1 MIDNALTEDQ
11 IRNRAYQ
18 IYLEHGQQPQHD
30 LDNWIQAEY
39 ELLRLPI
46 QQITK
51 LETQRHKLS
60 RRSLVSLIQTAVL
73 LGAGS
78 LIQLKTGL
86 SVKINN
92 KLLQAKLLKTKA
104 YEVYVRQGRQAGQ
117 ELDNWLQAENETG
130 TSLSRSF
137 QNMLQSLPLESS
149 LQPASSE

>member
-51 LETQRHKLS
+51 LQTHRHKLS
-60 RRSLVSLIQTAVL
+60 RLSLVSLIQTAVL

-86 SVKINN
+86 SAKINN
-92 KLLQAKLLKTKA
+92 KLLQAKLLKAKA
-104 YEVYVRQGRQAGQ
+104 YEVYVRHGRQTGH

-130 TSLSRSF
+130 TSISRSF